1 MMEEMTAQQ
10 IETKISRY
18 ETFLEKKSKLLPD
31 KSYLLIQVAGN
42 LAILLA
48 KSKKVI
54 TRIFLSSIY

>member
-1 MMEEMTAQQ
+1 MMEEITGQQ

-31 KSYLLIQVAGN
+31 KSYLLLQVAGN

-48 KSKKVI
+48 KSPKVI
-54 TRIFLSSIY
+54 HNIIFRDL

>member
-48 KSKKVI
+48 KSKKVN